1 MKKTYITER
10 VLTFKQEEVY
20 QALARVYDLTLDVG
34 IHGMQMLS
42 DGSLEIQ
49 TVETGEVE
57 L

>member
-20 QALARVYDLTLDVG
+20 QALARAYDLTLDVG